1 MRITILGCSG
11 GVAADCRTTCLL
23 LDDDILVDA
32 GTGAGDL
39 TLAAML
45 SINTVFLTHSHLDHV
60 ALLPMLADAVGQR
73 RSVGRGTP
81 QGIGQRRR
89 TWTRATAT
97 LALLTARFTALLRWR
112 NVARSRRRTM
122 PLTVYALP
130 ETIAILKQ
138 DMFNFRLWPDYTAMP
153 SPEKPYVRFEPVAIG
168 QTVELSGR
176 KITPLPV
183 KHAVPGVAY
192 QFDSGKASFVF
203 SGDTTYHE
211 PFWDA
216 LNAIDNLRY
225 LMIEATFLNR
235 NVAGA
240 EASGHMRPE
249 LLAQGFKRLK
259 QPMRRPL
266 RILITHMEPGNENAI
281 MAEILAVAAEF
292 KPERLMRGQVFDL

>member
-1 MRITILGCSG
+1 MRVTILGCSG

-45 SINTVFLTHSHLDHV
+45 RINTVFLTHSHLDHV

-73 RSVGRGTP
+73 R
-81 QGIGQRRR
+81 
-89 TWTRATAT
+89 
-97 LALLTARFTALLRWR
+97 
-112 NVARSRRRTM
+112 RTM

-138 DMFNFRLWPDYTAMP
+138 DLFNFRLWPDYTAMP
-153 SPEKPYVRFEPVAIG
+153 SPENPYVRFKPVTVG
-168 QTVELSGR
+168 QTVALSGR

-216 LNAIDNLRY
+216 LNAIGNLRY
-225 LMIEATFLNR
+225 LMIEATFLNH
-235 NVAGA
+235 NLAGA

-259 QPMRRPL
+259 QPV
-266 RILITHMEPGNENAI
+266 RILITHMEPGNEDAT
-281 MAEILAVAAEF
+281 MAEILVAAAEF
-292 KPERLMRGQVFDL
+292 KPERLTRGQVFDL